1 MSGLKLSD
9 EQLAAHIL
17 RLVKELPQN
26 TYLKVQVKHEG
37 SKELVRWWH
46 TPIDKQPLKAED

>member
-9 EQLAAHIL
+9 EKLAEKILQLV
-17 RLVKELPQN
+17 RDLPQN

-37 SKELVRWWH
+37 TKEILRWWH
-46 TPIDKQPLKAED
+46 TPIDKQPVSRDD